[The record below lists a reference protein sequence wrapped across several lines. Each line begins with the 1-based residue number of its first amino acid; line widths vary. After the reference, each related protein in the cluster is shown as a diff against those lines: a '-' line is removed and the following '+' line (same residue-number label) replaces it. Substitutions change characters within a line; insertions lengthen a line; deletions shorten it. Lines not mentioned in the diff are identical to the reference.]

1 MNYSFNPKGVCSRQM
16 DFEIEGTKILDV
28 VFTGGCKGNLAGISM
43 LLKGMEIDE
52 VIERLDGVECG
63 DRPTSC
69 PDQIAQAPKEY
80 KINNL

>member
-28 VFTGGCKGNLAGISM
+28 VFTGGCNGNLAGISM

-52 VIERLDGVECG
+52 VIERLDGVKCG

-69 PDQIAQAPKEY
+69 PDQIAQALKEY